1 MNISEE
7 DFDGGKYLIFH
18 GEMTIQNAAYCKD
31 AISRALSAD
40 TKLRISL
47 SHVTEIDSA
56 GLQLILLCL
65 NAMQSEQD
73 DIFFT
78 DISECV
84 NEMMTFCGFSSLPG
98 NPPVQQIAY

>member
-7 DFDGGKYLIFH
+7 DFDGGKYLIFQ
-18 GEMTIQNAAYCKD
+18 GEMTIQNAAFCKD
-31 AISRALSAD
+31 AISRALSAA

-47 SHVTEIDSA
+47 SHVCEIDSA
-56 GLQLILLCL
+56 GLQLILLCI
-65 NAMQSEQD
+65 NAMQGDQD
-73 DIFFT
+73 DIFFS

-98 NPPVQQIAY
+98 NPPVQQVAY